1 MPALPRLRFTFAQ
14 LRALEAVARNASF
27 TRAAEELH
35 LAQPTIS
42 IQVKEL
48 GDSFGVPL
56 LDVSGRRVRPTQA
69 GAEVLA
75 TARRVFEEF
84 ASLDMRLAE
93 LQGLR
98 RGRLRIA
105 AVTTAEYFIP
115 DLLGP
120 FARHYPE
127 IEVALAVENRDRVV
141 TRLEAN
147 ADDLYVMMMPPPGDH
162 LVAVPFLENPLV
174 PVADVSHPLAGKQ
187 GIPVTRLA
195 RERFVLREAGSGT
208 RMACEAFFRE
218 HGLAP
223 EVKLE
228 LGSNEAV
235 KHAVAAGLG
244 IAILS
249 AHTLGA
255 QHERSGLTV
264 LDVRG
269 FPIKRCWYVVRPAE
283 RALTPVARA
292 FLEFVRSI
300 EPSGEGAIGEKAA
313 RRREPRRAR
322 AAAGEA

>member
-1 MPALPRLRFTFAQ
+1 
-14 LRALEAVARNASF
+14 VARNASF

-48 GDSFGVPL
+48 ADCFGVPL

-75 TARRVFEEF
+75 AARRVFEEF
-84 ASLDMRLAE
+84 ASLEMRLAE

-141 TRLEAN
+141 ARLEAN
-147 ADDLYVMMMPPPGDH
+147 ADDLYVMMMPPAGDH
-162 LVAVPFLENPLV
+162 LVRVPFLENPLV
-174 PVADVSHPLAGKQ
+174 AVAAVDHPLADKK
-187 GIPVTRLA
+187 GIAVARLA
-195 RERFVLREAGSGT
+195 RERFVLRETGSGT
-208 RMACEAFFRE
+208 RMACEEFFRE
-218 HGLAP
+218 HSLTP

-228 LGSNEAV
+228 LGSNEAI

-244 IAILS
+244 IAVLS
-249 AHTLGA
+249 AHTLGLHH
-255 QHERSGLTV
+255 QQSGLTI

-269 FPIKRCWYVVRPAE
+269 FPIRRYWSIVRPTA
-283 RALTPVARA
+283 RPLTPVAKA
-292 FLEFVRSI
+292 FLEFVRTI
-300 EPSGEGAIGEKAA
+300 EPSNDSAGAQHDSEGRLGRTALGA
-313 RRREPRRAR
+313 P
-322 AAAGEA
+322 

>member
-1 MPALPRLRFTFAQ
+1 MRTLPRVRFTFAQ

-48 GDSFGVPL
+48 ADCFGVPL

-75 TARRVFEEF
+75 TARRVFEEI
-84 ASLDMRLAE
+84 ADLDMRLAE
-93 LQGLR
+93 LQGVR

-127 IEVALAVENRDRVV
+127 IEVTLAVENRDRVV
-141 TRLEAN
+141 ARLEAN
-147 ADDLYVMMMPPPGDH
+147 ADDLYVMMMPPAGDH

-174 PVADVSHPLAGKQ
+174 PVADIDHPLAGKE
-187 GIPVTRLA
+187 GIPVARLA

-208 RMACEAFFRE
+208 RMACEEFFRE
-218 HGLAP
+218 HGLNP

-249 AHTLGA
+249 AHTLGI
-255 QHERSGLTV
+255 QHEQAGLTV

-269 FPIKRCWYVVRPAE
+269 FPIKRYWYVVRPAE
-283 RALTPVARA
+283 RVLTPVARA

-300 EPSGEGAIGEKAA
+300 ETSGEPQGDHTP
-313 RRREPRRAR
+313 RRREPRAPR
-322 AAAGEA
+322 AAAGGT